1 MAAFLA
7 HLEREV
13 LRLERELL
21 SGAWR
26 LGRYVEIAV
35 RDPKPRMVSATP
47 FRDRVVRH
55 ALCAASMWRAGG
67 PVPAFASA
75 AELFGID

>member
-26 LGRYVEIAV
+26 LGRYVEITV

-55 ALCAASMWRAGG
+55 ALCAAIDVACR